1 MTNNL
6 TNIKTLPGIDTLY
19 YFIESNRDYDNL
31 FLEIIDQIESAK
43 GVFEK
48 HEILFQPKD
57 VTIILNGNPYNYLG
71 RSEGF
76 HWMSNLN
83 KFFKLG
89 FKDPKTNQ
97 GLHDIRVQ
105 LLGNGIYT
113 VGIKSL
119 LEYIDAQIC
128 DYITE
133 HKPITRADLNIF
145 VQKDLSWIRHEH
157 FVTRKRYGVT
167 HYKEINNR
175 RSMQTLYIG
184 NKPFMLRLYDKHEE
198 MRQSDKKEVMRE
210 YFLNYGFEMNKPIFN
225 VEFEMHRQY
234 LKQYSILT
242 VDDLLSSAEALF
254 KECMEAI
261 RMIDPETLKE
271 SNRYLAKTHPLWEHL
286 KRSYQVEE
294 FLQRSHP
301 LERIKRKE
309 YYYTEEAFID
319 DHIKIA
325 KKAKLFNIPIS
336 ESYYQG
342 IYHLITHASLKKPK
356 FTLQKDHNYTTV
368 EIIDKEGNTKRLRLL
383 KDGAV
388 VEPVNTFSVKRMND
402 LDLIRYLQS
411 LEYLLKHNQEED
423 PALSDKYK
431 IAYDEAV
438 RRGLESKI
446 PF

>member
-1 MTNNL
+1 
-6 TNIKTLPGIDTLY
+6 
-19 YFIESNRDYDNL
+19 
-31 FLEIIDQIESAK
+31 
-43 GVFEK
+43 
-48 HEILFQPKD
+48 
-57 VTIILNGNPYNYLG
+57 
-71 RSEGF
+71 
-76 HWMSNLN
+76 
-83 KFFKLG
+83 
-89 FKDPKTNQ
+89 
-97 GLHDIRVQ
+97 
-105 LLGNGIYT
+105 
-113 VGIKSL
+113 
-119 LEYIDAQIC
+119 
-128 DYITE
+128 
-133 HKPITRADLNIF
+133 
-145 VQKDLSWIRHEH
+145 
-157 FVTRKRYGVT
+157 
-167 HYKEINNR
+167 
-175 RSMQTLYIG
+175 
-184 NKPFMLRLYDKHEE
+184 
-198 MRQSDKKEVMRE
+198 
-210 YFLNYGFEMNKPIFN
+210 
-225 VEFEMHRQY
+225 
-234 LKQYSILT
+234 
-242 VDDLLSSAEALF
+242 
-254 KECMEAI
+254 MEAI
-261 RMIDPETLKE
+261 RMIDPETLKK

-309 YYYTEEAFID
+309 YCYTEEAFID

-356 FTLQKDHNYTTV
+356 YTLQKDHNYTTV

-383 KDGAV
+383 KDGAA

-423 PALSDKYK
+423 PALPEKYK

>member
-1 MTNNL
+1 MTKNFR
-6 TNIKTLPGIDTLY
+6 NIKTLSGIDTLY

-31 FLEIIDQIESAK
+31 YLDIIDQIETVK
-43 GVFEK
+43 GEFEK
-48 HEILFQPKD
+48 KGIPFKPKD
-57 VTIILNGNPYNYLG
+57 VTIYLNGNPYEYLG
-71 RSEGF
+71 NAEGF
-76 HWMSNLN
+76 HWFTDVQ

-105 LLGNGIYT
+105 LLGYGIYT

-119 LEYIDAQIC
+119 LEYIDAQIV
-128 DYITE
+128 DYITG

-145 VQKDLSWIRHEH
+145 VQADLSWIRHKY
-157 FVTRKRYGVT
+157 FVTRKRQGVT

-184 NKPFMLRLYDKHEE
+184 NKPFLLRLYDKREE
-198 MRQSDKKEVMRE
+198 MKHSNKKEVMRE
-210 YFLNYGFEMNKPIFN
+210 YLLNHEFEMSQPIFN
-225 VEFEMHRQY
+225 IEFEMHRQH
-234 LKQYSILT
+234 LRQYNILT
-242 VDDLLSSAEALF
+242 IEDLLTNAEALF

-261 RMIDPETLKE
+261 RMIDPGTLKE
-271 SNRYLAKTHPLWEHL
+271 TNRYLAKTHPLWDYL
-286 KRSYQVEE
+286 KKSYTIEAFMQKALPV
-294 FLQRSHP
+294 Q
-301 LERIKRKE
+301 RIKRKE
-309 YYYTEEAFID
+309 YCYTEEAFID
-319 DHIKIA
+319 DHVRIA

-342 IYHLITHASLKKPK
+342 IYHLVTHVSLKKSK
-356 FTLQKDHNYTTV
+356 YTLQKYHDYTTV
-368 EIIDKEGNTKRLRLL
+368 EIIDKDGNAKRLRLL

-411 LEYLLKHNQEED
+411 LEYLLKHNQKDD
-423 PALSDKYK
+423 PALLDKYK

-438 RRGLESKI
+438 RRGLEPKI